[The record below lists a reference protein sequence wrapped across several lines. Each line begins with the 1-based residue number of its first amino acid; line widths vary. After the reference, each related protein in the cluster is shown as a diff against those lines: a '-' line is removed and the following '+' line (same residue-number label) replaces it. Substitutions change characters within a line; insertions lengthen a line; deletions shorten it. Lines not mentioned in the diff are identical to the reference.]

1 MSATVADLVQHA
13 RESIL
18 REAEA
23 LTNLA
28 AQIDDDFAE
37 VVAAVQR
44 CTGKVVTT
52 GAGTSGIMAERLAH
66 LLSVSGTPSFYLPSQ
81 DALHGGMGAVTPSD
95 LVIAFSKGGQSAELT
110 QLVERLVERGSD
122 VIAVTERADSPFAVA
137 ATRVVHVTTD
147 PTEADAGGL
156 IALGS
161 TLVAGAWGDALTVT
175 LMGLNGFSWE
185 EVIQI
190 HPAGIVGQ
198 QEELPEEV
206 SAPTTSSPS
215 SAPASARGQGGHA

>member
-1 MSATVADLVQHA
+1 MQQMRDQVNHMSATAADLVQHA

-18 REAEA
+18 RESQA
-23 LTNLA
+23 LANLA
-28 AQIDDDFAE
+28 EQIDVDFAE
-37 VVAAVQR
+37 VVDAVQR
-44 CTGKVVTT
+44 CTGKIVTT

-81 DALHGGMGAVTPSD
+81 DALHGGMGAVTPDD

-110 QLVERLVERGSD
+110 QLAERLVERGTH
-122 VIAVTERADSPFAVA
+122 VIAVTERPDSPFAA
-137 ATRVVHVTTD
+137 ASSRVVHISTD
-147 PTEADAGGL
+147 PVEADAGGL

-175 LMGLNGFSWE
+175 LMGLRGFSWE
-185 EVIQI
+185 EVVQI

-198 QEELPEEV
+198 QEDLPDAV
-206 SAPTTSSPS
+206 SVPT
-215 SAPASARGQGGHA
+215 QGNNA